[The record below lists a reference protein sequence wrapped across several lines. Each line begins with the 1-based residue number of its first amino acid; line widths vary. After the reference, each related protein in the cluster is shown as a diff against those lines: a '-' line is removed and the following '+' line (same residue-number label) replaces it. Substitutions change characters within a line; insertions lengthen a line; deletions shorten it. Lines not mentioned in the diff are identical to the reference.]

1 MATRITQAGS
11 GAENNDNGFLK
22 SIGNF
27 FDPGIIAK
35 PILGPVWGGLQP
47 STSRGRELLTGET
60 FGEELS
66 RRRTEDPSASRAGSY
81 LKTLASPTTKT
92 FSNAY
97 NYWFGDPSLEGG
109 ASADAK
115 AGYLQTLL
123 GEGGGYDR
131 AAEIEAA
138 ANDPRL
144 TAELAAYN
152 EMMARLRPEINQA
165 KAAVSG
171 AYGQAAGAGRTAA
184 GNIGTRGES
193 TAATYEDLYGR
204 AATEAGDLAQGGG
217 TMVSGLTG
225 PGQAFQDIYG
235 GAYGLGG
242 TEAYGTRGTADI
254 AAEGMQARAQ
264 QAAGAGSRAASNI
277 ENYWSKMTVREQ
289 GAFEAALRAKGYA
302 KEDELKLKDQQVLQA
317 TGNIVGQYR
326 DNKDERNRL
335 RSMLGSTITNE
346 NYNTEIPRIMKQ
358 LAEKEGPT
366 ALLETMIAA
375 GIYGGATGG

>member
-47 STSRGRELLTGET
+47 STSLGRELLTGET